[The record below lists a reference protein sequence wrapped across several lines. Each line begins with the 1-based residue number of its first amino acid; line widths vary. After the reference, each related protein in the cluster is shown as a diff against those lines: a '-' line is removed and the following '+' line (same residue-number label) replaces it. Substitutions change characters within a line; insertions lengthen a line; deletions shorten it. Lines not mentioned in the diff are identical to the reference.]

1 MCLSPPRNG
10 EFLLPDFN
18 EYEKCSCHVCIKF
31 QLHGMSQATFNGL
44 RGIHLIPPDMLI
56 KRTTPTALATHVASY
71 VGMQLK
77 SHDPFAPFSANSSF
91 GLGGWKTKMKGW
103 QMPS

>member
-31 QLHGMSQATFNGL
+31 QLHSNVACHCLVCCKCHECLPFYKRGQWDEVHAWKAISRPVCTF
-44 RGIHLIPPDMLI
+44 RCYIF
-56 KRTTPTALATHVASY
+56 
-71 VGMQLK
+71 VGVGWIENKDRELK
-77 SHDPFAPFSANSSF
+77 IS
-91 GLGGWKTKMKGW
+91 T
-103 QMPS
+103 